1 MSGDKAGAQT
11 EAPSERGP
19 GRQCLFFDSDGV
31 VWSGPDSLGQWNVKH
46 IPDRLNAHGAMNKE
60 DIDYMLL
67 RLRRQRCEG
76 VAVRR

>member
-1 MSGDKAGAQT
+1 
-11 EAPSERGP
+11 
-19 GRQCLFFDSDGV
+19 V